1 MTPTLHKAGSLGK
14 IDEMR
19 ARAERGE
26 PVFVDGDCLDQVNC
40 EEESIAKD
48 EVHRRIVADVDG
60 LREMPEKQR
69 CVPKARRLAMIKLR
83 PKKRSKSKI

>member
-26 PVFVDGDCLDQVNC
+26 PIFVDGDCLEQVGY
-40 EEESIAKD
+40 EEELRAKE

-60 LREMPEKQR
+60 
-69 CVPKARRLAMIKLR
+69 IKH
-83 PKKRSKSKI
+83 RSKI

>member
-19 ARAERGE
+19 ARAARGE

-40 EEESIAKD
+40 EEETIAKE

-60 LREMPEKQR
+60 LKQ
-69 CVPKARRLAMIKLR
+69 
-83 PKKRSKSKI
+83 RSKSKI

>member
-1 MTPTLHKAGSLGK
+1 MTPTKHKAGSLGK

-26 PVFVDGDCLDQVNC
+26 PVFVDGDCTEQVSSA
-40 EEESIAKD
+40 EEDATKA
-48 EVHRRIVADVDG
+48 EVHRRIVEDVDG
-60 LREMPEKQR
+60 LREMPEKQQSI
-69 CVPKARRLAMIKLR
+69 PKAKRGATIKLR

>member
-26 PVFVDGDCLDQVNC
+26 PIFVDGDCLEQVSY
-40 EEESIAKD
+40 EEELQAKD

-60 LREMPEKQR
+60 
-69 CVPKARRLAMIKLR
+69 IKH
-83 PKKRSKSKI
+83 KSKI

>member
-1 MTPTLHKAGSLGK
+1 MTPTQHKAGSLGK

-26 PVFVDGDCLDQVNC
+26 PIFVDGDCLEQVSY
-40 EEESIAKD
+40 EEELQAKD

-60 LREMPEKQR
+60 VRQ
-69 CVPKARRLAMIKLR
+69 
-83 PKKRSKSKI
+83 KSKI

>member
-26 PVFVDGDCLDQVNC
+26 PIFVDGDCLEQVSC
-40 EEESIAKD
+40 EEELQAKD

-60 LREMPEKQR
+60 IKQ
-69 CVPKARRLAMIKLR
+69 
-83 PKKRSKSKI
+83 KSKI

>member
-26 PVFVDGDCLDQVNC
+26 PVFVDGDCLDQVSC

-60 LREMPEKQR
+60 LKQ
-69 CVPKARRLAMIKLR
+69 
-83 PKKRSKSKI
+83 RSKSKI

>member
-26 PVFVDGDCLDQVNC
+26 PIFVDGDCLDQVNC
-40 EEESIAKD
+40 EEETIAKE

-60 LREMPEKQR
+60 LRETPEKQQSI
-69 CVPKARRLAMIKLR
+69 PKAKRVATIKPR
-83 PKKRSKSKI
+83 PKKRSESKI